1 MLPTYLSQSVFKQA
15 TVLKMVV
22 LLNLFIQA
30 DIIVLKSILEQLVEN
45 LDITEISVLF

>member
-1 MLPTYLSQSVFKQA
+1 
-15 TVLKMVV
+15 MVV